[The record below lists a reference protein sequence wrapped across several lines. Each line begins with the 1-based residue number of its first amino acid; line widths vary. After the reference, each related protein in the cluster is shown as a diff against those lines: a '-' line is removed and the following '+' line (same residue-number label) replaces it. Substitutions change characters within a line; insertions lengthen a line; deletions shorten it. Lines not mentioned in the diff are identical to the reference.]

1 MIGTTGLY
9 VTFVVGWVIALVTY
23 FSVVIVSGVQNDG
36 KVTRV
41 SFFTVL
47 LLVIPF
53 AVFIVLSLLGI

>member
-1 MIGTTGLY
+1 MIGSTGLY
-9 VTFVVGWVIALVTY
+9 ITFVVGWVIALITY
-23 FSVVIVSGVQNDG
+23 FSVVIVSGVQQEG

-53 AVFIVLSLLGI
+53 AVFIALSLLGI

>member
-1 MIGTTGLY
+1 MIGSTGLY
-9 VTFVVGWVIALVTY
+9 ITFVVGWVIAFITY
-23 FSVVIVSGVQNDG
+23 FSVVIVSGVQQEG

-53 AVFIVLSLLGI
+53 AVFIALSLLGI

>member
-1 MIGTTGLY
+1 MIGSTGLY
-9 VTFVVGWVIALVTY
+9 ITFVVGWVIAFITY
-23 FSVVIVSGVQNDG
+23 FSVVIVSGVQQEG
-36 KVTRV
+36 KVTGV

>member
-53 AVFIVLSLLGI
+53 AVFIDRKSVV